1 MPADFT
7 QPSLQIILR
16 INLDG
21 TELTAY
27 LIHIARLPLGS
38 FRCRAAISC
47 LKQYIQ
53 GLQSNADYGNKHLAS
68 VLAFERLNFRET
80 YAPNEGGNEVITNSG
95 DHQAAAKLCRHKVQA
110 RPFRR
115 LRLLR
120 FGKCKGQLALRQTRQ
135 GQRMPTVRLCKAIN
149 AASSHV
155 IGHIYHNFQ
164 FPELCPGFCRRKQT
178 GIRIEAR
185 CIARINGG
193 IQRCCHRVFQ
203 CLPRHQREGV
213 LIPSHQ

>member
-80 YAPNEGGNEVITNSG
+80 YAPDEGGNEVITNSG
-95 DHQAAAKLCRHKVQA
+95 DHQAAAK
-110 RPFRR
+110 P
-115 LRLLR
+115 
-120 FGKCKGQLALRQTRQ
+120 
-135 GQRMPTVRLCKAIN
+135 
-149 AASSHV
+149 ASS
-155 IGHIYHNFQ
+155 IDY
-164 FPELCPGFCRRKQT
+164 RKGNQT
-178 GIRIEAR
+178 QDNI
-185 CIARINGG
+185 
-193 IQRCCHRVFQ
+193 
-203 CLPRHQREGV
+203 LPPLHLAYNSSPVRF
-213 LIPSHQ
+213 